1 MATEEHRAG
10 LPQLSLTFD
19 DCARPGPLIRRG
31 TLAETGPNDR
41 LTHTRT
47 GPASESPRPARF
59 RTSARDP
66 RRITKQRD
74 IKPVLVKAPPPAVQ
88 VWWNTTTGRSIS
100 RPRAGRGCG
109 PMLES
114 LSPAA
119 SATVTPPHQASS
131 IPEPER
137 LRRLPSFSRAPSW
150 GAELKGAAA
159 PRPTHAYLAYFTR
172 IPSAEMAA

>member
-31 TLAETGPNDR
+31 TLAETGPNDPLS
-41 LTHTRT
+41 LTYT
-47 GPASESPRPARF
+47 GPDSPRQARF

-88 VWWNTTTGRSIS
+88 VWWTPTTGRSIS
-100 RPRAGRGCG
+100 RQRAGRGCG

-119 SATVTPPHQASS
+119 SATVMAPHQASS

-150 GAELKGAAA
+150 GAELRGAAA
-159 PRPTHAYLAYFTR
+159 PRPTHAYLAHFTR
-172 IPSAEMAA
+172 ISSAEMAA